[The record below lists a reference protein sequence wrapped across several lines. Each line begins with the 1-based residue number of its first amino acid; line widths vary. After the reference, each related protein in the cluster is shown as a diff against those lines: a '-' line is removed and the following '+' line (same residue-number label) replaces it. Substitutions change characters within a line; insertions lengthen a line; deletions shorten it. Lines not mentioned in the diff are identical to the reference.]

1 MIFIIERVSLLEYEI
16 HDKTDEEII
25 EKMEIPKKFR
35 DRVQIKRENLTYV
48 ENYVNCYIE
57 IQTLEELMDLQNDVG
72 ELIITDGED
81 VQQENMP
88 KIKIYDDYIE

>member
-1 MIFIIERVSLLEYEI
+1 MIFIIERVSLSEYEI

-25 EKMEIPKKFR
+25 EKMKIPKKFKN
-35 DRVQIKRENLTYV
+35 RVQIKRENLTYV

-72 ELIITDGED
+72 DLIITDGEC
-81 VQQENMP
+81 VQQKNMP
-88 KIKIYDDYIE
+88 EIQIYDDYIE